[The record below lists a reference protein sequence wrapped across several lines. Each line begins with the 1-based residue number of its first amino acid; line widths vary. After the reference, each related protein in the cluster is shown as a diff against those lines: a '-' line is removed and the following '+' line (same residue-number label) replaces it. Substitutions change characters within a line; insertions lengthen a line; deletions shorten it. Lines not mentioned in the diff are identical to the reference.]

1 MVVFSSNNSLYLFF
15 FLGWNIFLDKL
26 IIKLYSQ
33 PVHCMSM
40 LYWYKNMKN
49 SLKPP
54 PPLPPWTVTVIVSWN
69 TGKNVF
75 HSRPIGLN
83 IFPVLSSFYLECQSS
98 VLYFWMSPW
107 IFLEPDELLDRIL
120 DVIFLL
126 LDCFLDVE
134 LCFAPR
140 DQDVQYFCATGEKSN
155 F

>member
-1 MVVFSSNNSLYLFF
+1 
-15 FLGWNIFLDKL
+15 
-26 IIKLYSQ
+26 
-33 PVHCMSM
+33 
-40 LYWYKNMKN
+40 
-49 SLKPP
+49 
-54 PPLPPWTVTVIVSWN
+54 
-69 TGKNVF
+69 
-75 HSRPIGLN
+75 
-83 IFPVLSSFYLECQSS
+83 
-98 VLYFWMSPW
+98 MSPW

>member
-1 MVVFSSNNSLYLFF
+1 MVVFPWNNSLYPLF
-15 FLGWNIFLDKL
+15 FLGWNRFLDKL

-33 PVHCMSM
+33 PVRCMSK
-40 LYWYKNMKN
+40 LYWYKNMNN

-54 PPLPPWTVTVIVSWN
+54 LITSTVTVIVSWN

-120 DVIFLL
+120 VIFLL

>member
-1 MVVFSSNNSLYLFF
+1 MVVFSWNNCLYLLFF
-15 FLGWNIFLDKL
+15 PGWTRFLGKL

-33 PVHCMSM
+33 PVRGLSK
-40 LYWYKNMKN
+40 LYWYKNMNN

-54 PPLPPWTVTVIVSWN
+54 PPVITWTVTVIVSWN

-75 HSRPIGLN
+75 HSRPIGRN

-126 LDCFLDVE
+126 LDCLLDVE
-134 LCFAPR
+134 LCFASTWSG
-140 DQDVQYFCATGEKSN
+140 CAVFLCYWGEV
-155 F
+155 